1 MKAASLKTGE
11 YRNPNP
17 SRYKRSQMKK
27 EALKTLVL
35 DFDNISIGDFLDAAA
50 SFYNEW
56 GG

>member
-1 MKAASLKTGE
+1 
-11 YRNPNP
+11 
-17 SRYKRSQMKK
+17 MKK